1 MLPKYEITIDEDYS
15 DGEDL
20 GIEMIAFTSNPA
32 ILVKGMAF
40 NSNAK
45 PMAFTDEVKMRIAA
59 PAMIPM
65 NIYRKD
71 DEMGE
76 YEVVFTK
83 SEVERIY
90 SKFMQDLN
98 NKDLFNLEH
107 KASQKVPAFILEAW
121 IVEDPKNDKA
131 YTKFGIEVPSG
142 SIFIVSQ
149 ITDKDYYTQLVK
161 NGQVGYSI
169 EGFLGMKLPENF
181 KNQYTKMEETKI
193 MLPDG
198 EHTIGDKIYTVKDG
212 VIIEVKDIELE
223 EVKEEEMATDEKE
236 EVVMEEVKE
245 EEVELED
252 VKEEE
257 VVMEETPNDY
267 YSKEEVDNKFTEL
280 YDVVAELKAAIENKE
295 EVVEEVE
302 MSEDEEEVKMKK
314 FSSVMAFIKNKNN

>member
-1 MLPKYEITIDEDYS
+1 MLPKYEITIDEEYS

-107 KASQKVPAFILEAW
+107 KASQKVPAYILEAW
-121 IVEDPKNDKA
+121 IVESPKEDKA
-131 YTKFGIEVPSG
+131 YTKFGIEVPEG

-149 ITDKDYYTQLVK
+149 ITDKEYYQQLVK
-161 NGQVGYSI
+161 NEQVGYSI
-169 EGFLGMKLPENF
+169 EGFLGMKLPETF
-181 KNQYTKMEETKI
+181 KNQYNKMEETKI
-193 MLPDG
+193 VLPDG

-212 VIIEVKDIELE
+212 VVVEVKDIELE
-223 EVKEEEMATDEKE
+223 EVKEEEMATEE
-236 EVVMEEVKE
+236 EVVMEEEKKE
-245 EEVELED
+245 ELEEEK
-252 VKEEE
+252 KEEE
-257 VVMEETPNDY
+257 VVMEEAPADF
-267 YSKEEVDNKFTEL
+267 YSKEEVDAKFTEL

-314 FSSVMAFIKNKNN
+314 FSSVMAFIKNKNK